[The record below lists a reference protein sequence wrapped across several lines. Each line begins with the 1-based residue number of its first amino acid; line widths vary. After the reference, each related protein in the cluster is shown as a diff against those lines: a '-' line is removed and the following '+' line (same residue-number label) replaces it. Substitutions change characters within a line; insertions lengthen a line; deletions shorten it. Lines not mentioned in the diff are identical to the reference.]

1 MRKGGYIMGEYSKE
15 QIVKVLEER
24 GTIQVKDNEGM
35 AYQISLRK
43 DDAKVYVNY
52 CEGDNNCFTYNGFI
66 DWKYLVDNWGVHDCI
81 VTYEVFKASLKE
93 DGEEKYVPN
102 LEEVLFAL
110 GFDNS
115 ENGINTDEVADLFD
129 KMKYQLAHQLI

>member
-1 MRKGGYIMGEYSKE
+1 MGEYSKE

-102 LEEVLFAL
+102 LEKVLFAL

>member
-1 MRKGGYIMGEYSKE
+1 MGEYSKE

-81 VTYEVFKASLKE
+81 VTDEVFKASLKE

-102 LEEVLFAL
+102 LEKVLFAL

>member
-1 MRKGGYIMGEYSKE
+1 MGEYSKE

-102 LEEVLFAL
+102 LEKVLSAL

>member
-1 MRKGGYIMGEYSKE
+1 MGEYSKE

-24 GTIQVKDNEGM
+24 GTFQVKDNEGM

-102 LEEVLFAL
+102 LEKVLSAL